1 MAFGKQG
8 SRRLKIVEWTDHEKA
23 AALWARLLADNGGD
37 VLKAEAQLQQGLADQ
52 ARRRADLAALKQAI
66 AELKAEGKL

>member
-23 AALWARLLADNGGD
+23 AALWAR
-37 VLKAEAQLQQGLADQ
+37 
-52 ARRRADLAALKQAI
+52 RRRFRLPTRARLTCST
-66 AELKAEGKL
+66 GG